1 MSLTAVV
8 VLIFFLVSIPISL
21 FRPFYGILAWTF
33 VAFVNPQ
40 WYAWGVNHNIARS
53 EVIAVPT
60 LIGLLIFT
68 RCWRRLTTR
77 ECGLLLLLW
86 IWFTLTSFESSSI
99 PLFASHAAD
108 TWARWR
114 FVSIILVM
122 TFATVLIVNS
132 LERLRMLLI
141 VIAASFGFF
150 IAKAVPFMIQTGG
163 DFKLYGPDYSM
174 ISDNNDFGL
183 ALNMTLPVFFFLA
196 QTETHPWVKRLFWFL
211 FLGTIPAIFF
221 TYSRGALVGL
231 AAIMLLLVLQL
242 KRRRFMVLLVIG
254 MSLAIAILFAPE
266 KWRDRMATIRDSAH
280 GTLDESAQSRINAWT
295 YSWRLAK
302 DYPLMGGGFDTF
314 TPELFERY
322 APNSSDVHGPH
333 SIYFG
338 VLAEHGF
345 IGLGFYLS
353 LLCSC
358 FLSTGW
364 VIKHGTAHGDDRA
377 VAYARMLRF
386 SLVGFLTSGA
396 FLGRAYFDY
405 FFSIVALI
413 TILTYSVKNEWEL
426 TETETPDEEEPQE
439 VVQYS

>member
-1 MSLTAVV
+1 MSISAVV
-8 VLIFFLVSIPISL
+8 VLIFFIASIPLSL
-21 FRPFYGILAWTF
+21 WKPFYGILAWTF

-68 RCWRRLTTR
+68 RGWKRLATR
-77 ECGLLLLLW
+77 ECGILLLLW
-86 IWFTLTSFESSSI
+86 IWFTLTSIVSTST
-99 PLFASHAAD
+99 PLFADHADA

-122 TFATVLIVNS
+122 TFAMVLVVNS
-132 LERLRMLLI
+132 RERLRILLI

-183 ALNMTLPVFFFLA
+183 ALNMTLPIFFFLA
-196 QTETHPWVKRLFWFL
+196 QTETRRWVKRLFWFL

-231 AAIMLLLVLQL
+231 VAIMLLLVLQL

-266 KWRDRMATIRDSAH
+266 KWRDRMATLGDSAH
-280 GTLDESAQSRINAWT
+280 GTLDPSAQSRINAWT

-314 TPELFERY
+314 TPELFDRY
-322 APNSSDVHGPH
+322 APNPADVHGPH

-345 IGLGFYLS
+345 IGLGFYFA
-353 LLCSC
+353 LLFSS

-364 VIKHGTAHGDDRA
+364 VIKHGTAHDDDTA

-386 SLVGFLTSGA
+386 SLAGFLTSGA

-413 TILTYSVKNEWEL
+413 TILKYSVKSDWEL
-426 TETETPDEEEPQE
+426 MEAEAPDEQE
-439 VVQYS
+439 SQELVQYG